1 MVKTNKTYKK
11 EKSPLY
17 ELNSRKKLLDLF
29 FTTDYKTLQTLS
41 LDEDNYN
48 IFEKRNKNKPT
59 KRIIEEPIGD
69 LKKFHKNFNRL
80 LQRIEVPDFVK
91 AGIKGSCYINNGLS
105 HVNGKYFYCT
115 DVEKFFPNAKSE
127 RVLQFLLY
135 EMKINKDIAFLLSKI
150 LTYNNH
156 LPTGSPSSQLLTY
169 WAYKKTFD
177 DIYQRAL
184 FYGVTM
190 TLFVDDLTF
199 SSDKKIPKLLI
210 IYIKGKLASV
220 GLSIHKKKSKTYKL
234 KDYKKVT
241 GTIITPDNKIVVPN
255 KLHQKIFLLRKKINK
270 TEKEIR
276 SLKGM
281 LNAVKQIKKVS
292 IC

>member
-1 MVKTNKTYKK
+1 MNKTYQK

-29 FTTDYKTLQTLS
+29 SISDYKTLKTLS
-41 LDEDNYN
+41 LDDGNYN
-48 IFEKRNKNKPT
+48 VFEKQNKNKPN
-59 KRIIEEPIGD
+59 KRIIEEPINN
-69 LKKFHKNFNRL
+69 LKKVHKDFNRL
-80 LQRIEVPDFVK
+80 LQRTDVPNFVK
-91 AGIKGSCYINNGLS
+91 AGRKGCCYIDNGLS
-105 HVNGKYFYCT
+105 HKNGKYFYCT
-115 DVEKFFPNAKSE
+115 DVEKFFPNTTRE

-135 EMKINKDIAFLLSKI
+135 EMKMPKDITFLLSNL

-177 DIYQRAL
+177 DIYQKAL
-184 FYGVTM
+184 LYEVTM

-199 SSDKKIPKLLI
+199 SSDKKIPELLI
-210 IYIKGKLASV
+210 QYIKSKLASV
-220 GLSIHKKKSKTYKL
+220 GLSINKKKSKIYGK

-241 GTIITPDNKIVVPN
+241 GTIITPDNMIVVPN
-255 KLHQKIFLLRKKINK
+255 KLHHKIFLLRKKANK
-270 TEKEIR
+270 TEKELM

-281 LNAVKQIKKVS
+281 LNVVKQIKRIS
-292 IC
+292 SC